1 MLGGSTQGSLNLS
14 ANSNTG
20 SVSIDSSSTV
30 TEINNVNLNANVR
43 VTDLYERYKLQ
54 GGELDLDDF
63 ILKLVKSTSNETRID
78 ALEEFDSNGN
88 INGGIIF

>member
-1 MLGGSTQGSLNLS
+1 MLGGSTQGSLSLS

-20 SVSIDSSSTV
+20 SVTIDSSSTV

-43 VTDLYERYKLQ
+43 VTDIYERYKLK

-63 ILKLVKSTSNETRID
+63 ILTLVKSISNETRID
-78 ALEEFDSNGN
+78 ALEEFDNKGN